1 MPKFYVTAPIFY
13 PNADLHLGH
22 AYTTVLC
29 DVLARSARLQGKE
42 TFFLTGNDDNATK
55 VAQVAQALNLTPKEF
70 VDEQAQ
76 KFATFYQQLDISADD
91 FIQTSDQRRH
101 WPGAIKLWR
110 QLADAGDIEKRSYK
124 GLYCVG
130 CESFKTE
137 KDLVDGLCP
146 DHHTKPEEVEEEN
159 YFFKLSKY
167 THTIAKKIE
176 SDELKVIPETR
187 KNEILSFLKQEAQD
201 ISFSRPTDKVL
212 GWGIPVPGDSTQTMY
227 VWCDALTNYISALG
241 YGSEDEKLFDTFW
254 PADLHVVGKDISRFH
269 AVIWPAMLL
278 SAGLPLPKNI
288 LAHGF
293 ITSGGMKMSKT
304 VGNVIDPL
312 KVIADYGAEAL
323 RYFLVRHMNVG
334 EDSDFTM
341 ERFKEAYNAGLANGL
356 GNLVSRVMRMAE
368 DNLEQAPE
376 ITDNTIPKE
385 FFELFNNFDFN
396 KATELIWQKI
406 ADLDQKIQNTEPFKL
421 VKTDPEKG
429 KELIKE
435 LVMDLNV
442 IAGMITP
449 MMPQTSGIIKGLIKE
464 NKVPASPLFS
474 RLD

>member
-101 WPGAIKLWR
+101 WPGAIKLWK

-241 YGSEDEKLFDTFW
+241 YGSEDEKLFETFW

-356 GNLVSRVMRMAE
+356 GNVVSRVLTMAE
-368 DNLEQAPE
+368 KNNVSHITSVLNLERFS
-376 ITDNTIPKE
+376 IDD
-385 FFELFNNFDFN
+385 FDF
-396 KATELIWQKI
+396 KKYIDKIWEEIQKI
-406 ADLDQKIQNTEPFKL
+406 DKKIQDEEPYKIF
-421 VKTDPEKG
+421 KTDHEKAVG
-429 KELIKE
+429 I
-435 LVMDLNV
+435 VSDLCTDLSV
-442 IAGMITP
+442 IAHLLSPI
-449 MMPQTSGIIKGLIKE
+449 MPKTSKDILELLKDSKA
-464 NKVPASPLFS
+464 PRTPLFP
-474 RLD
+474 RID

>member
-241 YGSEDEKLFDTFW
+241 YGSEDEKLFETFW

-341 ERFKEAYNAGLANGL
+341 DRFKEAYNAGLANGL
-356 GNLVSRVMRMAE
+356 GNVVSRVLTMAE
-368 DNLEQAPE
+368 KNNVSHVASVLNPERFNVDDFDLKKYVDKIWEEIQKIDKKIQDEEPYKIFKTDHEKAVGIVSELCTDLSVIAHLLSPIMPKTSKNILELLKNNKAPE
-376 ITDNTIPKE
+376 E
-385 FFELFNNFDFN
+385 
-396 KATELIWQKI
+396 
-406 ADLDQKIQNTEPFKL
+406 
-421 VKTDPEKG
+421 
-429 KELIKE
+429 
-435 LVMDLNV
+435 
-442 IAGMITP
+442 
-449 MMPQTSGIIKGLIKE
+449 
-464 NKVPASPLFS
+464 PLFP
-474 RLD
+474 RID